1 MLGAAGLL
9 TLVTLTG
16 LAAGLAREWLL
27 VANWGAGARA
37 DAFLIAM
44 FLPEAIRTVLGGGV
58 ISSAGLALWQAR
70 RGTAPAIDDA
80 PPTGEQRQWLGRMS
94 ASLGLIGL
102 GLAIALSLGAPLWV
116 WLVGPGLSPEQRH
129 TTEDVLRL
137 LAWSV
142 PGMWLHAL
150 WSVPLQARGRFV
162 LAGLGSLLYNLPPV
176 AYMAWTRQ
184 ASTETGLAWCFVAGG
199 ALMGVLLWPAMRRQ
213 GLAWA
218 DWRPHVAS
226 LRELGLRLAPLLGSA
241 GVGQGLMLLERI
253 VASYLGDGVVT
264 VLNLARKL
272 VNLPLLALMAVN
284 QVLLGLMSRRSEGA
298 ERMGVLRQGMAL
310 VTTVS
315 CPAAVGLLLSTQALV
330 ALLFPRVHGAEVLG
344 PVLAWYAVSLV
355 VASWNLLLG
364 RYNHAAGDTRLPF
377 ECELA
382 GGLAQALSLP
392 LLAWAFGV
400 QGMAAA
406 LLLGIVVN
414 GGLLWWR
421 SGLWGR
427 VPLWPHLLGSGALL
441 ALAGL
446 WLAPGLPSLPLWQL
460 LWATAAGALSL
471 LMLAALLKPW
481 KATAH

>member
-9 TLVTLTG
+9 ALVTLTG

-58 ISSAGLALWQAR
+58 ISSAGLALWQAHR
-70 RGTAPAIDDA
+70 AKDDDA
-80 PPTGEQRQWLGRMS
+80 PSTALQRQWLGRMS

-102 GLAIALSLGAPLWV
+102 GLALVLSLGAPLWV

-150 WSVPLQARGRFV
+150 WSVPLQASGRFV

-176 AYMAWTRQ
+176 AYMAWTRHN
-184 ASTETGLAWCFVAGG
+184 ATETGLAWCFVGG
-199 ALMGVLLWPAMRRQ
+199 GLLMGLLLWPSMRRQ
-213 GLAWA
+213 GLAWT
-218 DWRPHVAS
+218 DWRPHWGS
-226 LRELGLRLAPLLGSA
+226 LRELGVRLAPLLGSA

-284 QVLLGLMSRRSEGA
+284 QVLLGLMSRRAAGSERLA
-298 ERMGVLRQGMAL
+298 MLHQGMAL

-315 CPAAVGLLLSTQALV
+315 CPAAVGLLLCTQALV
-330 ALLFPRVHGAEVLG
+330 VLLFPKVQGAQVLG

-364 RYNHAAGDTRLPF
+364 RYNHAAGNTRLPF
-377 ECELA
+377 ECELV

-441 ALAGL
+441 AFAGL
-446 WLAPGLPSLPLWQL
+446 WLAPGLPALPLWQL
-460 LWATAAGALSL
+460 LWATVAGAVSL
-471 LMLAALLKPW
+471 LLLAALLKPW
-481 KATAH
+481 KAVAP

>member
-9 TLVTLTG
+9 ALVTLTG

-37 DAFLIAM
+37 DAFLIAA

-58 ISSAGLALWQAR
+58 MSSAGLALWQAR
-70 RGTAPAIDDA
+70 RGKDDEAPA
-80 PPTGEQRQWLGRMS
+80 TNLQRQWLGRMS
-94 ASLGLIGL
+94 ASLGLVGL
-102 GLAIALSLGAPLWV
+102 GLALVLSLGAPLWI
-116 WLVGPGLSPEQRH
+116 WLVGPGLSPAQRD
-129 TTEDVLRL
+129 TTEGVLRL

-176 AYMAWTRQ
+176 AYMACVRQ
-184 ASTETGLAWCFVAGG
+184 EATEIGLAWCFVAGG
-199 ALMGVLLWPAMRRQ
+199 AAMGLLLLPSMRRQ

-218 DWRPHVAS
+218 DWRPHAAS
-226 LRELGLRLAPLLGSA
+226 LRELGVRLAPLLGSA

-284 QVLLGLMSRRSEGA
+284 QVLLGLMSRHAEGA
-298 ERMGVLRQGMAL
+298 GRVGVLRQGMAL
-310 VTTVS
+310 VSTVS

-330 ALLFPRVHGAEVLG
+330 ALLFPRVDGADVLG

-364 RYNHAAGDTRLPF
+364 RYNHAAGNTRLPF

-406 LLLGIVVN
+406 LLLGILVN

-441 ALAGL
+441 TLSGL
-446 WLAPGLPSLPLWQL
+446 WLTPSLPESPLWQL
-460 LWATAAGALSL
+460 LWATGAGALSL
-471 LMLAALLKPW
+471 LLLSIWLKPW
-481 KATAH
+481 KAMTT